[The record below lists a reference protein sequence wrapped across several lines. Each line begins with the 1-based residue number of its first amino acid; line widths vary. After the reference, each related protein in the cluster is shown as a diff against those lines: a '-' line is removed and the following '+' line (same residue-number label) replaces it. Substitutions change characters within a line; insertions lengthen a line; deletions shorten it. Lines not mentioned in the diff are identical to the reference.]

1 MIYIQT
7 FEFMGNSMSDEHR
20 VISFYFDN
28 FTKLDREKVM
38 DRLTSIIDEYK
49 QKRIRICKQ
58 IANACSLLDRKNT
71 CRDDIDGC
79 YYSYSRYDRY
89 RYVKEKDFIDMRKV
103 INFLNQR
110 ITQNKTNAD
119 YSAHLK
125 ALKDEIAQVKN
136 AMISPPPD
144 YKESP
149 PPAFDP
155 FDATKKPS
163 APPQ

>member
-1 MIYIQT
+1 MIYTQT
-7 FEFMGNSMSDEHR
+7 FEFMGNSISDEQL
-20 VISFYFDN
+20 VIAFYFDN

-38 DRLTSIIDEYK
+38 DRLTSLIDEYK

-71 CRDDIDGC
+71 CWDDTDGC
-79 YYSYSRYDRY
+79 SYSYSRYDRY
-89 RYVKEKDFIDMRKV
+89 RYVKEQHFIDMRKV
-103 INFLNQR
+103 INYLNQR
-110 ITQNKTNAD
+110 ITQNKTNTD
-119 YSAHLK
+119 YRAHLK

-136 AMISPPPD
+136 AMISPPPA

-149 PPAFDP
+149 PPAFDR

-163 APPQ
+163 APAE